1 MGHIDPVAETGD
13 NDNGKR
19 NEQSQDLIEN
29 VLRMARL
36 VSPNKYNIQMCL
48 TVRRIFY
55 TVQITKY
62 VSR

>member
-48 TVRRIFY
+48 TVRRIFC
-55 TVQITKY
+55 
-62 VSR
+62 